1 MCGRKDF
8 EDIIMYKPEKIVD
21 TMKRNMISAALAAA
35 TVLGVIGCC
44 GTKEVK
50 FETVDEKA
58 AYALVE
64 GGRDSVKID
73 ISLQFPTEG
82 LKTEAV
88 EGIRDGIVRDAF
100 GEQFCGMTAH
110 EAVQGYIDE
119 TVRNY
124 RDANLEFVD
133 QVAKNPEDREEGE
146 WDIFTWDFTVEGR
159 MESDYNGILSYSLTK
174 YSYTG
179 GAHGGT
185 ALLGLNFRKE
195 TGEAVTEDDIFA
207 FGYEERLSAALRAHL
222 KSSLDK
228 DSYDMLFTTDITPN
242 GNFILSKAG
251 ITYIYGQ
258 YEIGPYAIGIIKV
271 TVPWGELQDILK

>member
-1 MCGRKDF
+1 
-8 EDIIMYKPEKIVD
+8 
-21 TMKRNMISAALAAA
+21 MKRNMISAALAAA

-50 FETVDEKA
+50 VETIEKNA
-58 AYALVE
+58 AYALAE
-64 GGRDSVKID
+64 GGRDSVKIE

-82 LKTEAV
+82 LGAEAA
-88 EGIRDGIVRDAF
+88 EGICDGIVMDAL
-100 GEQFCGMTAH
+100 GEQFCGMTTH
-110 EAVQGYIDE
+110 EAVQGYIEE
-119 TVRNY
+119 TVKNY

-146 WDIFTWDFTVEGR
+146 WDIFTWEFMIEGR
-159 MESDYNGILSYSLTK
+159 MESDYNGFISYSLTK

-185 ALLGLNFRKE
+185 LLLGLNFIKE
-195 TGEAVTEDDIFA
+195 TGDPVAENDLFA
-207 FGYEERLSAALRAHL
+207 FGYEERLSTALRAHL

-242 GNFILSKAG
+242 GNFVLSKAG

-258 YEIGPYAIGIIKV
+258 YEIGPYSIGIIKV
-271 TVPWGELQDILK
+271 TVPWDEIQDILK